1 MTVKELCEL
10 DWTITGLDIDVRNPT
25 KLVETIRIGQTVR
38 ATRYDKFKSEDGDIE
53 IYERN
58 LGVGQPLTII
68 RREIQWYNKPEK
80 NKKGQTDT
88 RKVGV
93 DLSQIPKHILGMT
106 ITNMT
111 PSNSFMVTPDG
122 GGGVG
127 LHGYRLW
134 CLPNGFEVGN
144 FSEQIKAENPE
155 NVTIDDLIGDWE
167 RRMKKK

>member
-1 MTVKELCEL
+1 MTIKELCEL

-25 KLVETIRIGQTVR
+25 KLVETIRIGRTVL
-38 ATRYDKFKSEDGDIE
+38 TSRYDKLKSEDGDIE
-53 IYERN
+53 IYERHSLN
-58 LGVGQPLTII
+58 QPLTII
-68 RREIQWYNKPEK
+68 RREIQWYNKP
-80 NKKGQTDT
+80 KKDRREQTET

-111 PSNSFMVTPDG
+111 PSNSFMITPDG

-144 FSEQIKAENPE
+144 FSDQTKAEE
-155 NVTIDDLIGDWE
+155 LQTDDDQMTFDDLLGGE
-167 RRMKKK
+167 N